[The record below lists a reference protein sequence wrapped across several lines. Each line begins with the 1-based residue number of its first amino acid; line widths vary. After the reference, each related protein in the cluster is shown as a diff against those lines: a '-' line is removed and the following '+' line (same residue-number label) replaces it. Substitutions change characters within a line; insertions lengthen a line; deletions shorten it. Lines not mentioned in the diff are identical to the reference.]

1 MSELRGAL
9 KEYLALRRSLGAR
22 LRGVDSA
29 LRKFVTFAES
39 EGSAHI
45 TIDLVLRWVKQ
56 SNAKEPATWGSRLQM
71 VRGFAIWHST
81 NDPLTEI
88 PPRDLLPYR
97 YRRKPPYIYSDEEIE
112 SLLSA
117 TRDLPPPTGLRGAT
131 YSTLFGLLAV
141 TGMRLNEAL
150 ALDRQDVDVDDGVV
164 IIRMTKFRKSRL
176 VPIHESTCKMLA
188 DYAEKRNRIVYRPA
202 TAAFFVSQCG
212 TRITQWSARYT
223 FAKVSRH
230 VGLRAPVKNR
240 RHGHGPRLH
249 DMRHRFAAR
258 TLVDWY
264 RAGIDV
270 EREIPKLATYLG
282 HVHANETYWYLE
294 AVPELLEL
302 ATQRLVKGRKEIDP

>member
-1 MSELRGAL
+1 MSELRQAFE
-9 KEYLALRRSLGAR
+9 EYLALRRSLGAR

-29 LRKFVTFAES
+29 LRKFVTFVES
-39 EGSAHI
+39 EGSSYI
-45 TIDLVLRWVKQ
+45 TTDLALRWAMQ
-56 SNAKEPATWGSRLQM
+56 SHTKEPATWASRLQM
-71 VRGFAIWHST
+71 VRGFAVWHSA
-81 NDPLTEI
+81 NDPRTDI
-88 PPRDLLPYR
+88 PPKGLLPHR
-97 YRRKPPYIYSDEEIE
+97 YRRKPPYIYTDGEIE
-112 SLLSA
+112 KLLLVA
-117 TRDLPPPTGLRGAT
+117 RDLPCSTGLRGAT

-150 ALDRQDVDVDDGVV
+150 ALDRDDVDLDEGLLT
-164 IIRMTKFRKSRL
+164 IRMTKFRKSRL
-176 VPIHESTCKMLA
+176 VPIHESTCEMLA
-188 DYAEKRNRIVYRPA
+188 DYADDRDRIVRRPA
-202 TAAFFVSQCG
+202 TAAFFVSQRG
-212 TRITQWSARYT
+212 TRITQWAAEYT
-223 FAKVSRH
+223 FAKVSRN
-230 VGLRAPVKNR
+230 VGLRAPVKGR

-249 DMRHRFAAR
+249 DMRHRFVAR